1 MTTTTILEVRDAFVA
16 TLGSVAPVAKTT
28 ASPVSG
34 GRGIVVGS
42 GEPWFR
48 VLYANGPT
56 QLGREWNWEITP
68 VVSQKR
74 GGNAFDGLARLI
86 EDIIDALLA
95 DHTLGGVVEHA
106 TVDQIGVVENRSI
119 GGTPDMLTCTMRVG
133 VVS

>member
-34 GRGIVVGS
+34 GRGIVIGT
-42 GEPWFR
+42 GEPWFQIE
-48 VLYANGPT
+48 YAGGPT
-56 QLGREWNWEITP
+56 QTAREWNWEIIP

-74 GGNAFDGLARLI
+74 GGNAFDGLARLV

-95 DHTLGGVVEHA
+95 DHTLGGVVKYA
-106 TVDQIGVVENRSI
+106 TVDQMGVVENRSI
-119 GGTPDMLTCTMRVG
+119 GGTEMLACTMRVG